1 MALDAQTV
9 REPLE
14 IKQQKRGDLVA
25 EAIKRLITEGN
36 LLPGDRLPREVE
48 LQQMFGVS
56 KSTIREALKSLEVQG
71 LIKVSTGPSGGGMV
85 VEVPLERTFQ
95 LLQNYLFFKEV
106 SIDDIYTVRQL
117 LEPELAAGAV
127 PHLTEADFAALE
139 NNMSCCSPASHDRR
153 ELLRQRQADVD
164 FHDIL
169 AAANPNSF
177 LRFTCELVNEMIRQL
192 IVFGNE
198 TPRRE
203 HEKFGTANVNI
214 HRQITD
220 AARAGDV
227 ARVREL
233 MHFHMQEARTYIK
246 RMNGK
251 LRGRLILDS
260 DIADMQQRVRS
271 QLGANAS
278 PVSRR
283 KAPAKVAAQD
293 DAATPRRGTRKA
305 TDAHETSGESRRK
318 PAATKTSAEGKSS
331 RATPGKATK
340 VTKATKA
347 AATKTASARRV
358 ETSTP
363 SATPRKRRAPSA

>member
-1 MALDAQTV
+1 MALDAHTV

-95 LLQNYLFFKEV
+95 LMQNYLFFKEV

-139 NNMSCCSPASHDRR
+139 NNMSCCSPASHDRH

-214 HRQITD
+214 HREITD
-220 AARAGDV
+220 AARAGD
-227 ARVREL
+227 AERVREL

-271 QLGANAS
+271 QLGANAA

-283 KAPAKVAAQD
+283 KPTAKMEKAATADAAPAPKRSMRKATGEGAGTANKVAAKK
-293 DAATPRRGTRKA
+293 G
-305 TDAHETSGESRRK
+305 
-318 PAATKTSAEGKSS
+318 
-331 RATPGKATK
+331 
-340 VTKATKA
+340 ATKA
-347 AATKTASARRV
+347 PVAKKVAVKSAAKTATSPKARTARR
-358 ETSTP
+358 TS
-363 SATPRKRRAPSA
+363 SN

>member
-1 MALDAQTV
+1 MALDAHTV

-95 LLQNYLFFKEV
+95 LMQNYLFFKEV

-139 NNMSCCSPASHDRR
+139 NNMSCCSPASHDRH

-214 HRQITD
+214 HREITD
-220 AARAGDV
+220 AARAGD
-227 ARVREL
+227 AERVREL

-271 QLGANAS
+271 QLGANAA
-278 PVSRR
+278 PV
-283 KAPAKVAAQD
+283 
-293 DAATPRRGTRKA
+293 
-305 TDAHETSGESRRK
+305 SRRK
-318 PAATKTSAEGKSS
+318 PAAKMENAEKSATADAAPAPKRSM
-331 RATPGKATK
+331 RKATGEGAGTANK
-340 VTKATKA
+340 VAAKKGATKA
-347 AATKTASARRV
+347 PDAKKVAVKSAAKTATSPKARTARR
-358 ETSTP
+358 TS
-363 SATPRKRRAPSA
+363 SN

>member
-1 MALDAQTV
+1 MALDPQTV

-25 EAIKRLITEGN
+25 EAVKRLITEGN

-71 LIKVSTGPSGGGMV
+71 LIKVSTGPAGGGMV
-85 VEVPLERTFQ
+85 VEVPLDRTFQ
-95 LLQNYLFFKEV
+95 LMQNYLFFKEV
-106 SIDDIYTVRQL
+106 SIDDIYTVRSL

-127 PHLTEADFAALE
+127 PYLTEADFAALE
-139 NNMSCCSPASHDRR
+139 HNMACCSPAARDKNQ
-153 ELLRQRQADVD
+153 LLKQRQADVD

-198 TPRRE
+198 TPRGE

-214 HRQITD
+214 HREITA
-220 AARAGDV
+220 AARAGD
-227 ARVREL
+227 APRVREL
-233 MHFHMQEARTYIK
+233 MQFHMQEARTYIK

-260 DIADMQQRVRS
+260 DVVGMQSRARPHQHAID
-271 QLGANAS
+271 LHTE
-278 PVSRR
+278 PPKRR
-283 KAPAKVAAQD
+283 KRTVDEAGQVETPPVAL
-293 DAATPRRGTRKA
+293 K
-305 TDAHETSGESRRK
+305 
-318 PAATKTSAEGKSS
+318 
-331 RATPGKATK
+331 
-340 VTKATKA
+340 
-347 AATKTASARRV
+347 KTASKRATGSPASQAV
-358 ETSTP
+358 KPPVASKAAKPADTS
-363 SATPRKRRAPSA
+363 SAPSKTRPPR

>member
-1 MALDAQTV
+1 MALDAQMV

-95 LLQNYLFFKEV
+95 LMQNYLFFKEV

-127 PHLTEADFAALE
+127 PHLTEADFEALE
-139 NNMSCCSPASHDRR
+139 HNMACCSPASHDRR

-214 HRQITD
+214 HREITE
-220 AARAGDV
+220 AARAGD
-227 ARVREL
+227 AQRVREL

-271 QLGANAS
+271 QLGAGA
-278 PVSRR
+278 PPLPRR
-283 KAPAKVAAQD
+283 KSAAVKMSPE
-293 DAATPRRGTRKA
+293 AGTVPPKRTVRKA
-305 TDAHETSGESRRK
+305 AGEGTVLAK
-318 PAATKTSAEGKSS
+318 TAGKTSAK
-331 RATPGKATK
+331 P
-340 VTKATKA
+340 
-347 AATKTASARRV
+347 KTASTKAGV
-358 ETSTP
+358 AAKVT
-363 SATPRKRRAPSA
+363 APRKRRAASS

>member
-1 MALDAQTV
+1 MALDAQLV

-95 LLQNYLFFKEV
+95 LMQNYLFFKEV

-127 PHLTEADFAALE
+127 PHLTEADFEALE
-139 NNMSCCSPASHDRR
+139 HNMACCSPASHDRR
-153 ELLRQRQADVD
+153 ELLRQSQADVD

-214 HRQITD
+214 HREITD

-227 ARVREL
+227 QRVREL
-233 MHFHMQEARTYIK
+233 MQFHMQEARTYIK

-271 QLGANAS
+271 QLGAGA
-278 PVSRR
+278 PQTSRR
-283 KAPAKVAAQD
+283 KSAAVKVSPPAEIAPPKRAARKSAGEGKRVETAAGKTAAKAPAKSETSVAAG
-293 DAATPRRGTRKA
+293 AGKMAKVKTATA
-305 TDAHETSGESRRK
+305 TAK
-318 PAATKTSAEGKSS
+318 
-331 RATPGKATK
+331 
-340 VTKATKA
+340 TKAP
-347 AATKTASARRV
+347 AS
-358 ETSTP
+358 
-363 SATPRKRRAPSA
+363 RKRRETLN